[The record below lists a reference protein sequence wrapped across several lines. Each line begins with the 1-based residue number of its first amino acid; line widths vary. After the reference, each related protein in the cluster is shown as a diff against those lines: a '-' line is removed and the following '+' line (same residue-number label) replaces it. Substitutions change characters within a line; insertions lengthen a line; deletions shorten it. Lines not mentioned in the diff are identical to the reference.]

1 MTDAPRKKPSTLVTI
16 TLWIIS
22 IVIAVGL
29 MAYQRKTG
37 PTYPITGEQTIGTA
51 RVTFELLRSENTGTP
66 LPITV
71 EVSDASLTGEVRYKR
86 YKKGDDVSPA
96 GTRPMPMTLRT
107 DEKTGATSLHA
118 ELPPLPMAGKYV
130 YFVFVSNDDG
140 RTSLTDVQ
148 PVIARYKGAVPT
160 SILAPHVILMMLAM
174 LWAVRTALETFRPR
188 GRPRVHLVI
197 STLLVL
203 VGGMI
208 LGPIVQKYAFDAYWT
223 GVPFGWDLTDNKTLV
238 AMLGWLLACV
248 MNITKLRR
256 TWILSGA
263 LIMLLVFIIP
273 HSMLGSESDY
283 TKEPGYQNP
292 SAPTTPTTETPAASP
307 AEPPADPGMDMPAIE
322 G

>member
-1 MTDAPRKKPSTLVTI
+1 MTDAPRKKPSKLVTI
-16 TLWIIS
+16 VLWIIS
-22 IVIAVGL
+22 VVIAVGL
-29 MAYQRKTG
+29 MAYQRMTG
-37 PTYPITGEQTIGTA
+37 PTYPIEGEQQIGSA
-51 RVTFELLRSENTGTP
+51 RVTFELLRSENTDTP

-86 YKKGDDVSPA
+86 YKKGDDVSPS
-96 GTRPMPMTLRT
+96 GTTLMPMTLRT
-107 DEKTGATSLHA
+107 DENTGAVSLHA

-140 RTSLTDVQ
+140 RTSLTDVE
-148 PVIARYKGAVPT
+148 PVIARYKGAVPAAV
-160 SILAPHVILMMLAM
+160 LAPHVILMMLAM

-197 STLLVL
+197 STLLLL

-223 GVPFGWDLTDNKTLV
+223 GVPFGWDLTDNKTLI
-238 AMLGWLLACV
+238 AMVGWLLACI

-256 TWILSGA
+256 LWILIGA
-263 LIMLLVFIIP
+263 LVMLVIFIIP
-273 HSMLGSESDY
+273 HSVLGSESDY
-283 TKEPGYQNP
+283 TQEPGYQ
-292 SAPTTPTTETPAASP
+292 APTTTTDAPEAVPG
-307 AEPPADPGMDMPAIE
+307 EPPADPAPETPNIE